1 MSYDWRKHEKPGL
14 GVFFRDRAFDDGIPG
29 KQKFKANSTVYVN
42 PKIRVDQ
49 IRSACER
56 GLPEVGVFEPHERTL
71 ALCGYGPSLR
81 EFVDELKNTKADIL
95 TTSGAHDVLVDA
107 GVYPTYHV
115 ECDAQKHKAKLLQKP
130 NDVTRYLIASC
141 CHPDVFENLRGRNVA
156 LWHIAHSKEEDA
168 EVDQHVKRAV
178 KVIGAPSSG
187 GRSMGLAFVMGFRR
201 FMVYGM
207 DSSFPFDESIDE
219 KEQLQHAGDHPNQDW
234 NSKHV
239 FRTDPINGKA
249 YYTTLPLLIAAQSF
263 YTIAEKTQG
272 KFLIRGDSMLAAMV
286 KARDHE
292 RLAAYPDD
300 ELLASWLSHAEH
312 ASLQPR
318 KGPVPEDSPFGRERA
333 AA

>member
-1 MSYDWRKHEKPGL
+1 MTYDWRKHEVPGL
-14 GVFFRDRAFDDGIPG
+14 GVFFRDRAFDSGVEG

-56 GLPEVGVFEPHERTL
+56 GLPECGIYEPHGRTL
-71 ALCGYGPSLR
+71 SLCGYGPSIR

-115 ECDAQKHKAKLLQKP
+115 ECDAQKHKATLLQKP
-130 NDVTRYLIASC
+130 NDVTQYLICSC
-141 CHPDVFENLRGRNVA
+141 CHPDVFDNLEGRNVA
-156 LWHIAHSKEEDA
+156 LWHVAHTKEEDA
-168 EVDQHVKRAV
+168 EVNRHSPRAV

-187 GRSMGLAFVMGFRR
+187 GRAMGLSFVLGYRK

-207 DSSFPFDESIDE
+207 DSSFPFDESINE
-219 KEQLQHAGDHPNQDW
+219 QEQLQHAGSHPNQDW

-249 YYTTLPLLIAAQSF
+249 YYTTLPLLIAAQCF

-272 KFLIRGDSMLAAMV
+272 TFMIRGDSMLAAMV
-286 KARDHE
+286 AARNHE
-292 RLAAYPDD
+292 KLIAYPD
-300 ELLASWLSHAEH
+300 EQTLAEWLANARR
-312 ASLQPR
+312 ASEQPR
-318 KGPVPEDSPFGRERA
+318 KGPVPDDSDFGRQRA
-333 AA
+333 A